1 MSHPA
6 KNSLLL
12 AGVLGSLASGMASS
26 ALADDFVTPLDPKT
40 GQVLVLPEDSA
51 LAEDATAG
59 HPSRHPPPYTLL
71 RYTERYSYLADPGYP
86 HEWLDRI
93 KYIPLAPGN
102 PESYLSLGGELRE
115 RYESYHNQGF
125 GVSGPKQNNYGL
137 QRILLHAD
145 LHVNERLRV
154 FVQGISSV
162 QFGGEFKSPINQNPL
177 DLQQAFVDYTWGEP
191 TPSGER
197 LTLRGG
203 RFSMAYGSSRLVAT
217 RAAPNTPLKFDGIQ
231 LIASAGGK
239 TKLYAFATRPV
250 EEQRYRPDAANE
262 EQAFYGV
269 YASTPVRP
277 DLSIDL
283 YYLGLRDEKAAY
295 ADASGVENRHTIG
308 SRWFGKHGQWD
319 YDLEAVYQFG
329 NVDHSDIRAW
339 TAASDVGYTFTQ
351 HPWQPRLGFKLDVA
365 SGDRHQGDNRLGTFN
380 PLFFK
385 AGYFNDASLLR
396 PANIKDMHL
405 SLQAQPLE
413 NVTATLGSDVIWRF
427 SKQDAVYATNGAISL
442 PANHDG
448 MYVGTT
454 AEGSLQWKASRHLVA
469 TLSYV
474 HLYAS
479 SYVKNAGGDDV
490 DYFATWVSF
499 LW

>member
-1 MSHPA
+1 MWPPA
-6 KNSLLL
+6 KNNLAL
-12 AGVLGSLASGMASS
+12 AGVLGSLITACP
-26 ALADDFVTPLDPKT
+26 ALADDYVTPLDLKT
-40 GQVLVLPEDSA
+40 GKVLVLPEDSA
-51 LAEDATAG
+51 LAEDATTG

-71 RYTERYSYLADPGYP
+71 RYTERYSYLAEPGYARDG
-86 HEWLDRI
+86 LDSL
-93 KYIPLAPGN
+93 KYIPLTPGN
-102 PESYLSLGGELRE
+102 PESYLSLGGEVRE

-125 GVSGPKQNNYGL
+125 GVSGPKQNDYGL
-137 QRILLHAD
+137 QRLLLHAD
-145 LHVNERLRV
+145 MHFNERLRV
-154 FVQGISSV
+154 FAQGISSV

-191 TPSGER
+191 TPNGER

-217 RAAPNTPLKFDGIQ
+217 RAAPNTPLKFDGVQ

-239 TKLYAFATRPV
+239 TKLYAFAVRPV

-269 YASTPVRP
+269 YASRPLTPE
-277 DLSIDL
+277 LSADL
-283 YYLGLRDEKAAY
+283 YYLGFRDEKSAY
-295 ADASGVENRHTIG
+295 VDASGLENRHSIG
-308 SRWFGKHGQWD
+308 SRWFGKSGNWD
-319 YDLEAVYQFG
+319 YDIEPVYQFG
-329 NVDHSDIRAW
+329 HVDNQDIRAW
-339 TAASDVGYTFTQ
+339 TLANDIGYTFLQ
-351 HPWQPRLGFKLDVA
+351 HPWQPRLGLKLDIA
-365 SGDRHQGDNRLGTFN
+365 SGDRHQGDGTVGTFN

-396 PANIKDMHL
+396 PANIKDLHV
-405 SLQAQPLE
+405 SLQTQPLE
-413 NVTATLGSDVIWRF
+413 NLTATVGADAIWRF
-427 SKQDAVYATNGAISL
+427 SKEDAVYATNGAVSL
-442 PANHDG
+442 PANVQG

-454 AEGSLQWKASRHLVA
+454 AEGSLQWKASRHMVA

-479 SYVKNAGGDDV
+479 SYVKNAGGGDV
-490 DYFATWVSF
+490 DYVATWLSF